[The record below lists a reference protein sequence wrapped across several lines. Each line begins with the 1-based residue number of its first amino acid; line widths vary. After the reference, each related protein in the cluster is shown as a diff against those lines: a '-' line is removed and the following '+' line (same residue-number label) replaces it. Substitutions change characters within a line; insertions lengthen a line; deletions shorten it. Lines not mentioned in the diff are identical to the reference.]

1 MAGELNKL
9 TDKKLKN
16 LLGTTRAKYEFFA
29 DGAGLSIRVSTT
41 GGISWTYTYRITGGG
56 AKLHRVTLGRY
67 VHFCNDS
74 DGLKEEYIDKF
85 YISDAVSYVSSIF
98 NDDDQ
103 VSVEFFN
110 KNPPLEKIL
119 PCTFSGFWAIPH
131 QAFGCGQLYE
141 FKPSLFDLWLSANKK
156 MFILFDI
163 DEYISISIDYLYL
176 LKSDFK
182 IISECKSN
190 EELPNYF
197 NEGKKEVQLDG
208 VTKKTSEN
216 HPTTERHSKNKF
228 EVVSAAFRF
237 KEENEELFNEK
248 CRHKNGEFN
257 FSAWARE
264 VKSRESRLFEK
275 CRAPVIESKI
285 AEYISLALRHPHPNK

>member
-1 MAGELNKL
+1 MALPLREYYPISRASE
-9 TDKKLKN
+9 
-16 LLGTTRAKYEFFA
+16 LLGCDTGDLLHWAEI
-29 DGAGLSIRVSTT
+29 GAINLYVPFDS
-41 GGISWTYTYRITGGG
+41 
-56 AKLHRVTLGRY
+56 GRGY